1 MKYEVEL
8 KCVVYIPIVIEANSE
23 EDANEQIADAIRNK
37 SFDMDIVSCP
47 EDAIYID
54 RYVLADIV
62 EDFDPDVTEEY
73 EGDE

>member
-23 EDANEQIADAIRNK
+23 EDANKQIADAIQNK
-37 SFDMDIVSCP
+37 SFDMDIISCP
-47 EDAIYID
+47 DCID

-62 EDFDPDVTEEY
+62 EDFDPDATKEY